1 MKPTDWINVE
11 DKLPELGEYVFIAIE
26 MKYDHDTQMERVVD
40 IGWIN
45 NDGDFDMINDW
56 YEGQQHFKITHWQ
69 KIVFPK
75 MKNYERSKV

>member
-1 MKPTDWINVE
+1 
-11 DKLPELGEYVFIAIE
+11 

-75 MKNYERSKV
+75 MKNYERS